1 MAKGHVFERKDYGKW
16 DVWRNSYGQNELM
29 QRRARLA
36 KVANSRLLN
45 LERSKSYITDSSLIE
60 ASQFDTTLE
69 YLESRG
75 LRRFSESKTK
85 KMGEYELRHE
95 ITLLENFLDMKT
107 STVTGYRDVERKR
120 VNKFISKGVPEAV
133 AKSKEFYDFLN
144 SETFETLTYAALDS
158 DDIIDDIGKYTS
170 PDSSNLQ
177 KILDAFEVHKSHQEE
192 GHKALLARLDAITL
206 SK

>member
-16 DVWRNSYGQNELM
+16 NVWRNSYGRNELM

-45 LERSKSYITDSSLIE
+45 LERSKSYITDSILIE

-120 VNKFISKGVPEAV
+120 VNKFISKGVPESIAR
-133 AKSKEFYDFLN
+133 SKEFYDFLN
-144 SETFETLTYAALDS
+144 SETFETLTYGAIDS
-158 DDIIDDIGKYTS
+158 NDIVDDIGKYAS
-170 PDSSNLQ
+170 PDGSNLQ
-177 KILDAFEVHKSHQEE
+177 RILDAFEEHKSHQEE
-192 GHKALLARLDAITL
+192 GHKALLARLDAIKL